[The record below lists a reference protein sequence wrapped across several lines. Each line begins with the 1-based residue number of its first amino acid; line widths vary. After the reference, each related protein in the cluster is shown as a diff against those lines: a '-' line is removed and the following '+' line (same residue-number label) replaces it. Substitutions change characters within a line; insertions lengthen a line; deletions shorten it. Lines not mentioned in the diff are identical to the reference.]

1 MQTVP
6 RWAGGAIPWPFF
18 CAASRRA
25 GLLLLVLLGFAL
37 RFGATPAAAEQP
49 VELRSKV
56 VHASYYG
63 DEFAWRPTASGEPY
77 DPSKLSAAHRTL
89 PLGTRLKV
97 TNLKNGRSVLVT
109 INDRGP
115 YVSPR
120 ELDLSLGAARKLG
133 IIRQGVARV
142 LIERVES

>member
-1 MQTVP
+1 M
-6 RWAGGAIPWPFF
+6 
-18 CAASRRA
+18 CA
-25 GLLLLVLLGFAL
+25 VLSLGVT
-37 RFGATPAAAEQP
+37 RAAADP
-49 VELRSKV
+49 APELRSKV

-63 DEFAWRPTASGEPY
+63 DEFAWRKTASGERY

-89 PLGTRLKV
+89 PLGTRLRV
-97 TNLKNGRSVLVT
+97 TNLHNGRSVLVT

-115 YVSPR
+115 FVSPR

-133 IIRQGVARV
+133 MLRRGIARV

>member
-6 RWAGGAIPWPFF
+6 SWAGGALPWPFF
-18 CAASRRA
+18 CAARRRV
-25 GLLLLVLLGFAL
+25 GVLLVVLLGTAL
-37 RFGATPAAAEQP
+37 GLWPMAAAAESKAEP
-49 VELRSKV
+49 LSKV

-63 DEFAWRPTASGEPY
+63 HEFAWRPTASGEPY
-77 DPSKLSAAHRTL
+77 NPLKMSAAHRTL

-97 TNLKNGRSVLVT
+97 TNLHNGRSVLVT

-115 YVSPR
+115 YVKPR

-133 IIRQGVARV
+133 MIRRGIARV
-142 LIERVES
+142 RIERVES

>member
-1 MQTVP
+1 MGV
-6 RWAGGAIPWPFF
+6 
-18 CAASRRA
+18 
-25 GLLLLVLLGFAL
+25 VLSL
-37 RFGATPAAAEQP
+37 GATPAAADPTPEP
-49 VELRSKV
+49 RSKV

-89 PLGTRLKV
+89 PLGTRLRV
-97 TNLKNGRSVLVT
+97 TNLHNGRSVLVT

-115 YVSPR
+115 YVGPR

-133 IIRQGVARV
+133 MIRRGVARV
-142 LIERVES
+142 RIERVES

>member
-6 RWAGGAIPWPFF
+6 CRAGGAVPWPFF
-18 CAASRRA
+18 CAAWRRA
-25 GLLLLVLLGFAL
+25 GVLLVLMAVVLIL
-37 RFGATPAAAEQP
+37 GATSAAAGP
-49 VELRSKV
+49 APELRSKV

-63 DEFAWRPTASGEPY
+63 DEFAWRKTASGERY
-77 DPSKLSAAHRTL
+77 DPRKLSAAHRTL

-97 TNLKNGRSVLVT
+97 TNLHNGRSVLVT

-133 IIRQGVARV
+133 MLRRGIARV
-142 LIERVES
+142 RIERVES

>member
-6 RWAGGAIPWPFF
+6 SWAGGAVPWPFF
-18 CAASRRA
+18 CALRSRA
-25 GLLLLVLLGFAL
+25 GLFLALLV
-37 RFGATPAAAEQP
+37 GAMFSVGARTAAADSIP
-49 VELRSKV
+49 DLRSKV

-63 DEFAWRPTASGEPY
+63 REFAWRLTASGERY

-89 PLGTRLKV
+89 PLGTRLRV
-97 TNLKNGRSVLVT
+97 TNLHNGRSVLVT

-120 ELDLSLGAARKLG
+120 ELDLSLGAARILG
-133 IIRQGVARV
+133 MIRRGIARV
-142 LIERVES
+142 RIERVES

>member
-1 MQTVP
+1 
-6 RWAGGAIPWPFF
+6 
-18 CAASRRA
+18 
-25 GLLLLVLLGFAL
+25 
-37 RFGATPAAAEQP
+37 
-49 VELRSKV
+49 

-63 DEFAWRPTASGEPY
+63 DEFAWRRTASGERY

-97 TNLKNGRSVLVT
+97 TNLHNGRSVLVT

-115 YVSPR
+115 YVGPR

-133 IIRQGVARV
+133 MIRRGIARV
-142 LIERVES
+142 RIERVES